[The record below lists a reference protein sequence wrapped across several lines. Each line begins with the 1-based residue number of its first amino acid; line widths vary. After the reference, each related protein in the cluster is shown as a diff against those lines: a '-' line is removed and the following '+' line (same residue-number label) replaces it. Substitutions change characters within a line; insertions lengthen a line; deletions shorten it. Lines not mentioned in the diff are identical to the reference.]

1 MTNSRIGRRYSN
13 PELKNFPDST
23 ILVEAAMRR
32 GQAITELINPTMVS
46 QIRIDLQQWKF
57 AWLAAKNVWIP
68 NRNPMYLVYDNIM
81 IDNTLTSII
90 DTRILKA
97 QQSKFNIVDKSNK
110 ANSELAKLF
119 QKPWFEKFIEYAM
132 RSKFEGYSLIE
143 FFDFM
148 PNGEINTIK
157 LVDKYHVKADR
168 GVVTKESFDV
178 AGGTDYLSGPIS
190 QYYIPVGDK
199 DDLGLL
205 YKVAPM
211 ILAKK
216 YAIGTWS
223 EYNEKQ
229 GIPFR
234 TVTTPIND
242 TTRQQQLATIMEN
255 MGSAGWA
262 VLNEGEKAEILLNN
276 GNDPTKCFEGL
287 INKMDS
293 EGQMLIL
300 GQSSTGNSQN
310 NKGTYGS
317 MKILQEITNDRHEAD
332 LTFLKYLINDV
343 LIPRMIQWG
352 YKLEGWM
359 FDWDKSVDLGIG
371 EIIDYV
377 TSLEGAGLEVD
388 IQYITDK
395 TTIPIT
401 GRKAV
406 TSPPNAPPKKQNPS
420 ASADKKKSINAFYK
434 DCCSVH
440 GKHSLSVLQ
449 GSAADDKKFKDI
461 TLSIAKDLYKGKQ
474 SGIVNM
480 DLLKLTATKLRDAI
494 TIGYATTDNKDIDI
508 TDLQMLSHLKNN
520 AVVFAAFK
528 SYQNQQEMISLLTD
542 KDGKLR
548 SFSDY
553 KTEVLKTNTIF
564 NTNYLNAEYNHAVV
578 SSQMASR
585 WQDFERNKET
595 LPYLE
600 FDATLDNRTTAI
612 CISLD
617 GTRLPV
623 DDEFW
628 DNHALPLHWNERS
641 VIRQIAYGP
650 ATDKN
655 KINAPDL
662 KPFFK
667 NNPGKTG
674 QVFPDG
680 TYPYSDVNK
689 TTSNKI
695 IDAAKAII
703 DQGDPKA
710 YHQVYKG
717 YYGTVEVNETHN
729 ASEIEDN
736 LRVAK
741 FIADN
746 NNDVKL
752 LPYSYQK
759 GIKNPDASIN
769 NKIADFKGVEALTH
783 SAVQHAIEH
792 ASTQTAEIV
801 VITLPKDITNR
812 DVVRAMYAALSNPE
826 WNRNIKSVWFIKN
839 NILTKVERKEVVSR
853 TFKGLP

>member
-1 MTNSRIGRRYSN
+1 MTTRNTKGRN
-13 PELKNFPDST
+13 PKLKNIPDSA

-32 GQAITELINPTMVS
+32 GQALTELINPTMVS
-46 QIRIDLQQWKF
+46 QIRIDLQGWKY
-57 AWLAAKNVWIP
+57 AYLAFKNIWIP

-97 QQSKFNIVDKSNK
+97 QQAKFNIVDKAGKPNPD
-110 ANSELAKLF
+110 LAVFF

-143 FFDFM
+143 FFDF
-148 PNGEINTIK
+148 NADGEINTIN
-157 LVDKYHVKADR
+157 LVDKYHVKPDR
-168 GVVTKESFDV
+168 GVVTKESYDV
-178 AGGTDYLSGPIS
+178 EGGSDYLNGPIS
-190 QYYIPVGDK
+190 QYYIPIGDK
-199 DDLGLL
+199 QDLGLL

-216 YAIGTWS
+216 YAVGTWS
-223 EYNEKQ
+223 EYNEKI

-242 TTRQQQLATIMEN
+242 SKRQTQLATIMEN

-262 VLNEGEKAEILLNN
+262 VLNQDEKVELLLTN
-276 GNDPTKCFEGL
+276 GQDPTKCFEGL

-293 EGQMLIL
+293 EAQMLIL

-317 MKILQEITNDRHEAD
+317 MKILQDITDDRHNAD
-332 LTFLKYLINDV
+332 LTFLKNLINYT

-352 YKLEGWM
+352 YKLDGWA
-359 FDWDKSVDLGIG
+359 FDWDKSVDLDVADTV
-371 EIIDYV
+371 DYV
-377 TSLEGAGLEVD
+377 VALSGAGFIIPTD
-388 IQYITDK
+388 FITQK
-395 TTIPIT
+395 TGIPID
-401 GRKAV
+401 GVK
-406 TSPPNAPPKKQNPS
+406 PPTNNPPTPPIKKTNQS
-420 ASADKKKSINAFYK
+420 ADADKKKSINAFYNE
-434 DCCSVH
+434 CCNLTPARKEK
-440 GKHSLSVLQ
+440 GLKAD
-449 GSAADDKKFKDI
+449 AAYDKKFKDI

-474 SGIVNM
+474 TGIVNM
-480 DLLKLTATKLRDAI
+480 DLLKLTATKLREAI
-494 TIGYATTDNKDIDI
+494 TIGYATPDNKEIDV

-520 AVVFAAFK
+520 AVVFSAFK
-528 SYQNQQEMISLLTD
+528 SYQNQQEMVSLLTD

-548 SFSDY
+548 SFNDY
-553 KTEVLKTNTIF
+553 KAEVLKTNTTF
-564 NTNYLNAEYNHAVV
+564 NKNYLNTEYNHAVV
-578 SSQMASR
+578 SAQMASR

-689 TTSNKI
+689 TTSSKI
-695 IDAAKAII
+695 IDAAKAFI
-703 DQGDPKA
+703 DQGDPNA

-736 LRVAK
+736 LKVAK

-746 NNDVKL
+746 NHDVKL
-752 LPYSYQK
+752 LPYSYK
-759 GIKNPDASIN
+759 PGIKNPDASIDN
-769 NKIADFKGVEALTH
+769 IIADFKGVEALTH

-812 DVVRAMYAALSNPE
+812 DIVRAMYAALSNPE
-826 WNRNIKSVWFIKN
+826 WNRNIKSIWFIKN
-839 NILTKVERKEVVSR
+839 KNLTKVERKEIMNR